1 MKVRESWNNDVFGV
15 TCQPF
20 LQTSFPFD
28 VKRTALIFGVSG
40 QDGAYLARHLLHQ
53 DYRVHGTS
61 RGPQTALLSGLGAL
75 GIQDRVAIESL
86 SPLDGRAV
94 ADTVERVAPDEI
106 YNLSG
111 QSSVGLSFAQ
121 PAETIQ
127 SNVMST
133 LHILEGMRTVA
144 PKARFYNAGSS
155 EVFGDTGGRAA
166 NEATIFSPRS
176 PYAVAKAA
184 SISLVRNY
192 RESYGLFACSGLLFN
207 HESPLRPQRFVTRKI
222 TSAVA
227 RISQGS
233 PERLHLGD
241 LSSRRDWGWAPEY
254 VRVMSLMLQRDEAE
268 DFVVASGRA
277 HSLQE
282 FVATAFAEV
291 NMDWRDHVD
300 FDPSLQRPTDISC
313 SLGDPSRA
321 AERLG
326 WHACIEFKEIVARMV
341 QGESKGAGAVS

>member
-1 MKVRESWNNDVFGV
+1 M
-15 TCQPF
+15 
-20 LQTSFPFD
+20 
-28 VKRTALIFGVSG
+28 KRTALIFGVSG
-40 QDGAYLARHLLHQ
+40 QDGAYLARHLLQ
-53 DYRVHGTS
+53 EDYRVHGTS
-61 RGPQTALLSGLGAL
+61 RSPETAQLSGLDAL
-75 GIQDRVAIESL
+75 GIRDRVAIEFL
-86 SPLDGRAV
+86 SPLDNRAV
-94 ADTVERVAPDEI
+94 ADIVERIAPDEI

-133 LHILEGMRTVA
+133 LHILEGMRAVA
-144 PKARFYNAGSS
+144 RKARFYNAGSS
-155 EVFGDTGGRAA
+155 EVFGDTGGLAA
-166 NEATIFSPRS
+166 NETTVFSPCS
-176 PYAVAKAA
+176 PYGVAKAA
-184 SISLVRNY
+184 SIGLVRNY

-227 RISQGS
+227 RISKGS
-233 PERLHLGD
+233 TERLLLGD

-254 VRVMSLMLQRDEAE
+254 VKVMSLMLQRQEAE

-282 FVATAFAEV
+282 FVATAFAEA
-291 NMDWRDHVD
+291 NMDWRDHID
-300 FDPSLQRPTDISC
+300 FDPNLQRPADIRC

-326 WHACIEFKEIVARMV
+326 WHARVDFKEIVARMV
-341 QGESKGAGAVS
+341 QGESIGAGAVS